1 MGKKKHAEHVN
12 HERWLVSYAD
22 LLTLLFA
29 FFVVLFASSVSDKKK
44 TAAMAAA
51 MQSAFSDNGAFDAHS
66 KTPPLEPGAG
76 NSQGAPAPLMMALPT
91 AAESGNGSGDAGAKM
106 SPKAV
111 EAAVRKAVAGDALQ
125 GAATVHADAD
135 GTTISLSD
143 AGLFASGSADLSP
156 AALPLL
162 RKIAANLP
170 DRELR
175 VEGHTDNL
183 PIHSD
188 RFRSNFELSTARAAA
203 VVEALMQGSRIAP
216 SRFALAGYGEFR
228 PAASNATADGRAKNR
243 RVDIVVTGPLPS
255 LQAAS
260 PTANSGHT
268 NPGTTLV
275 PTASAGMSQPT
286 SRSTLAEQL
295 ATVADR
301 AAAR

>member
-51 MQSAFSDNGAFDAHS
+51 MQSAFSDKGAFDAHA

-76 NSQGAPAPLMMALPT
+76 NSQGAPAPLMLPLPS
-91 AAESGNGSGDAGAKM
+91 APDESGSSEGDRQAT
-106 SPKAV
+106 PKAIA
-111 EAAVRKAVAGDALQ
+111 AAVQKAVAGDALQ
-125 GAATVHADAD
+125 GSASVHSSGD

-156 AALPLL
+156 AATLLL
-162 RKIAANLP
+162 RKIASSLP

-175 VEGHTDNL
+175 VEGHTDDQ

-203 VVEALMQGSRIAP
+203 VAEALMHAGRVAP
-216 SRFALAGYGEFR
+216 SHFTLAGYGEFR
-228 PAASNATADGRAKNR
+228 PVTANSTAEGRAKNR
-243 RVDIVVTGPLPS
+243 RVDIVVAG
-255 LQAAS
+255 QAAS
-260 PTANSGHT
+260 AMPGEHQAHATMVPVSAATMPHTA
-268 NPGTTLV
+268 
-275 PTASAGMSQPT
+275 AQ
-286 SRSTLAEQL
+286 STLAEQL
-295 ATVADR
+295 APAADR
-301 AAAR
+301 AASR

>member
-1 MGKKKHAEHVN
+1 MAKKKHAEHVN

-51 MQSAFSDNGAFDAHS
+51 MQSAFSESGAFDAHS
-66 KTPPLEPGAG
+66 KTPPLEAGAC
-76 NSQGAPAPLMMALPT
+76 NSQGAPAPLMMPLPT
-91 AAESGNGSGDAGAKM
+91 SADGSSGSGAGDSND
-106 SPKAV
+106 SPRAV
-111 EAAVRKAVAGDALQ
+111 AAAVQKAVAGDALQ
-125 GAATVHADAD
+125 GSATVRSAAD

-162 RKIAANLP
+162 RKIAATLP
-170 DRELR
+170 DHDLR

-203 VVEALMQGSRIAP
+203 VAEALMQASRIAP

-228 PAASNATADGRAKNR
+228 PAASNASLEGRAKNR
-243 RVDIVVTGPLPS
+243 RVDIVVTGFVPPHQTATADARGASTTMLPTVG
-255 LQAAS
+255 AAVT
-260 PTANSGHT
+260 P
-268 NPGTTLV
+268 
-275 PTASAGMSQPT
+275 MST
-286 SRSTLAEQL
+286 RNTLAEQL
-295 ATVADR
+295 APAADR

>member
-51 MQSAFSDNGAFDAHS
+51 MQSAFSESGAFDAHS
-66 KTPPLEPGAG
+66 RTPPLEPGAG
-76 NSQGAPAPLMMALPT
+76 NSQGAPAPLMMPLPT
-91 AAESGNGSGDAGAKM
+91 SPESGSGIGNGDAKL

-111 EAAVRKAVAGDALQ
+111 EAAVQEAVAGDALQ
-125 GAATVHADAD
+125 GSATVHADRD

-162 RKIAANLP
+162 RKIAASLP

-203 VVEALMQGSRIAP
+203 VAEALMQASRIAP

-228 PAASNATADGRAKNR
+228 PATSNATAEGRAKNR
-243 RVDIVVTGPLPS
+243 RVDIVVTGPATTS
-255 LQAAS
+255 AQAAADPRS
-260 PTANSGHT
+260 ASRGAPTM
-268 NPGTTLV
+268 V
-275 PTASAGMSQPT
+275 PTSASIAQAPV
-286 SRSTLAEQL
+286 RSTLAEQL
-295 ATVADR
+295 ASDTDR
-301 AAAR
+301 AAAH

>member
-44 TAAMAAA
+44 TAAMAAS
-51 MQSAFSDNGAFDAHS
+51 MQSAFSDSGAFDAHS
-66 KTPPLEPGAG
+66 KTPPLEVGAG
-76 NSQGAPAPLMMALPT
+76 NSQGAPAPLMMPLPT
-91 AAESGNGSGDAGAKM
+91 APESGAGAGDAKA

-111 EAAVRKAVAGDALQ
+111 EAAVQKAVAGDVLQ
-125 GAATVHADAD
+125 GSATVHADAD

-143 AGLFASGSADLSP
+143 AGLFRSGSADLSP

-170 DRELR
+170 NRELR
-175 VEGHTDNL
+175 VEGHTDNQ

-203 VVEALMQGSRIAP
+203 VAEALMQASRITP

-228 PAASNATADGRAKNR
+228 PAGSNATADGRAKNR
-243 RVDIVVTGPLPS
+243 RVDIVVTGPAATPRS
-255 LQAAS
+255 IPPDQARS
-260 PTANSGHT
+260 VSTTMVPTANSGMTQGPAH
-268 NPGTTLV
+268 
-275 PTASAGMSQPT
+275 
-286 SRSTLAEQL
+286 STLAEQL
-295 ATVADR
+295 APAADR
-301 AAAR
+301 ALAH

>member
-1 MGKKKHAEHVN
+1 MAKKKHAEHVN

-51 MQSAFSDNGAFDAHS
+51 MQSAFSDNGAFDAHA

-76 NSQGAPAPLMMALPT
+76 NSQGAPAPLMMPLPN
-91 AAESGNGSGDAGAKM
+91 APDSGVGGAHA

-111 EAAVRKAVAGDALQ
+111 EAAVQKAVAGDALQ
-125 GAATVHADAD
+125 GSASVRSDGS
-135 GTTISLSD
+135 GTTVSLSD

-156 AALPLL
+156 AAKLLL
-162 RKIAANLP
+162 RKIAATLP

-175 VEGHTDNL
+175 VEGHTDDQ
-183 PIHSD
+183 PIHSE

-203 VVEALMQGSRIAP
+203 VAEALMQASRIAP
-216 SRFALAGYGEFR
+216 SRFTLAGYGEFH
-228 PAASNATADGRAKNR
+228 PAASNSTVEGRAKNR
-243 RVDIVVTGPLPS
+243 RVDIVVTGDV
-255 LQAAS
+255 
-260 PTANSGHT
+260 
-268 NPGTTLV
+268 GT
-275 PTASAGMSQPT
+275 PRSASADARGPHTTMVPVAAAPSPHAAT
-286 SRSTLAEQL
+286 GSTLAEQL
-295 ATVADR
+295 APAADR

>member
-51 MQSAFSDNGAFDAHS
+51 MQSAFSESGAFDAHS
-66 KTPPLEPGAG
+66 KTPPLEAGAG
-76 NSQGAPAPLMMALPT
+76 NSQGAPAPLMMPLPT
-91 AAESGNGSGDAGAKM
+91 STESGGADAEA

-111 EAAVRKAVAGDALQ
+111 EAAIRKAVAGDVLQ
-125 GAATVHADAD
+125 GSASVHADAD

-156 AALPLL
+156 AAFPLL
-162 RKIAANLP
+162 HKIAAHLP
-170 DRELR
+170 NRDLR

-203 VVEALMQGSRIAP
+203 VAEALMQASQIAP

-228 PAASNATADGRAKNR
+228 PTASNLTAEGRAKNR
-243 RVDIVVTGPLPS
+243 RVDIVVTGS
-255 LQAAS
+255 AAS
-260 PTANSGHT
+260 RQAVFSASR
-268 NPGTTLV
+268 NPSATMVPVAAIATT
-275 PTASAGMSQPT
+275 QPPV
-286 SRSTLAEQL
+286 RGTLAEQL
-295 ATVADR
+295 APAADR
-301 AAAR
+301 AAMR

>member
-51 MQSAFSDNGAFDAHS
+51 MQSAFSESGAFDAHS

-76 NSQGAPAPLMMALPT
+76 NSQGAPSPLMMPLPT
-91 AAESGNGSGDAGAKM
+91 SADNGSGNGMNAPDA

-111 EAAVRKAVAGDALQ
+111 EAAVQKAVTGDALQ
-125 GAATVHADAD
+125 GSASVHADAE

-162 RKIAANLP
+162 RKIAATLP

-203 VVEALMQGSRIAP
+203 VAEALMQASRIAP

-243 RVDIVVTGPLPS
+243 RVDIVVTGLAGTS
-255 LQAAS
+255 QAAEKEAQRTS
-260 PTANSGHT
+260 TSIGATMVPIT
-268 NPGTTLV
+268 NAMTQTP
-275 PTASAGMSQPT
+275 A
-286 SRSTLAEQL
+286 RSTLAEQL
-295 ATVADR
+295 APAADR
-301 AAAR
+301 TAMR